1 MDLSLSD
8 ETNFGHPVVVRSRLL
23 RALPNQHE
31 HGHGHKC
38 ACAHLCRW
46 IGPNLDAVKT
56 TNWFGVSYA
65 LYAPSLQ
72 SHWGGGVGVF
82 APVTT
87 NLFGTFNVLAG
98 TRLDWVDGG
107 FWMPSGNVSLEAPIS
122 VTSWLTLSPIAYAG
136 IGVPVSGARVG
147 NFNVPGLIRDNNDQA
162 TAITGAGLAVTIWKR
177 STPATAWY
185 QPRSL
190 QLAADVETWTGFAG
204 PQYRFG
210 ISGHF

>member
-1 MDLSLSD
+1 MKQISAILLSSVLAFSALSQ
-8 ETNFGHPVVVRSRLL
+8 TNTNTVTATNAPVPTFAGGL
-23 RALPNQHE
+23 AQI
-31 HGHGHKC
+31 
-38 ACAHLCRW
+38 W
-46 IGPNLDAVKT
+46 DAVKT